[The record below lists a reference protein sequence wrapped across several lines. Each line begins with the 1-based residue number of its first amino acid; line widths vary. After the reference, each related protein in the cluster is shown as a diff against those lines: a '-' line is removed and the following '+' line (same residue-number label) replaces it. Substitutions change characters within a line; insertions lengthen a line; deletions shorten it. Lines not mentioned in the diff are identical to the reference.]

1 MLLQKEVVAYFV
13 KEMSHYNDKEML
25 VIPFSM
31 GNHWVLLSVSTK
43 YDQVYYCD
51 FSRPIDSKTSD
62 RLTHDF
68 SDLGV
73 LYPRYCGP
81 PVMPQ
86 QIWIRPSSLQWQTV
100 EEPSTSYRT
109 WPHHSLLNGR
119 DHQLKRTK
127 PGDDPHRSFHP
138 TSMTVGGQDFTTCQ
152 PNLTRPCTPA
162 PHAPKPSVAMLGV
175 S

>member
-1 MLLQKEVVAYFV
+1 MRTNITLLQKEVVAYFV
-13 KEMSHYNDKEML
+13 KEICHYNDKEML

-31 GNHWVLLSVSTK
+31 GNPWVLLSVSTK

-86 QIWIRPSSLQWQTV
+86 QIWI
-100 EEPSTSYRT
+100 
-109 WPHHSLLNGR
+109 
-119 DHQLKRTK
+119 
-127 PGDDPHRSFHP
+127 
-138 TSMTVGGQDFTTCQ
+138 
-152 PNLTRPCTPA
+152 
-162 PHAPKPSVAMLGV
+162 
-175 S
+175 